1 MTGRYGFDELSKVC
15 LVATITLMAVSM
27 FVRNQIPY
35 LLALL
40 LLVYCYIRA
49 FSRKTE
55 KRR

>member
-1 MTGRYGFDELSKVC
+1 MKEKVQRFMTGRYGIDELSKVC

-40 LLVYCYIRA
+40 RIFPFTPR
-49 FSRKTE
+49 SR
-55 KRR
+55 